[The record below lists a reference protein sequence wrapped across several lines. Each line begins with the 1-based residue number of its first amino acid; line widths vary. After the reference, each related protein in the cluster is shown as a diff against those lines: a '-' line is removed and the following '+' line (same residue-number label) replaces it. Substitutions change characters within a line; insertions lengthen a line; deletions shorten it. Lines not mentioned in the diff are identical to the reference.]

1 MKWMVCIIYVIV
13 VGQFINS
20 KPAVKGKGDT
30 QRSLF
35 LSNECRY

>member
-20 KPAVKGKGDT
+20 KPAVKGKGGHT
-30 QRSLF
+30 EVIIF
-35 LSNECRY
+35 IK